1 MSFNFNDGQKDKQ
14 PLVSV
19 IIPAHNE
26 EENISECIESLLC
39 QTYQNIEIIVVD
51 DCSSDN
57 TYSVATRYPIKI
69 IRLNRNKGPA
79 YARNI
84 GIKNAKGKFIV
95 FAEADAKYSSNYVE
109 NIIKPLDNP
118 KIGGAIAGQRLVWS
132 NKNNIIVRYWNYRFK
147 AIGILTKKGL
157 RSIIGAWAFRKN
169 VLNKV
174 GLYDES
180 LRCGED
186 VDLVSRLKKAGY
198 KIAAILNHDKSSTI
212 INSDTDVVFGSP
224 IHIYMYHKDP
234 DTLKN
239 FVKRIWWGAV
249 KCKKFRERWELEPKG
264 FRKLFFIARNIS
276 ALLLPIYPVLALF
289 HNLIW
294 LLVFF
299 GVFFA
304 ESIFPIIYDRELRLT
319 FRLALEDK
327 DYKLALAM
335 PVICWVEIRM
345 RALGMFYAML
355 RGDKID

>member
-1 MSFNFNDGQKDKQ
+1 MTSLNFNDGQKDKQ

-57 TYSVATRYPIKI
+57 TYLVAAKYPIKV
-69 IRLNRNKGPA
+69 IRLDQNKGPA
-79 YARNI
+79 HARNI
-84 GIKNAKGKFIV
+84 GIKNAKGKFVV
-95 FAEADAKYSSNYVE
+95 FAEADAKYSTNYIE
-109 NIIKPLDNP
+109 LIMKPLNNTE
-118 KIGGAIAGQRLVWS
+118 IGGAIAGQRLVWS
-132 NKNNIIVRYWNYRFK
+132 NKNNVLVRYWNYRFE

-157 RSIIGAWAFRKN
+157 RPIIGAWAFRKD

-186 VDLVSRLKKAGY
+186 VDLVNRLKKAGY
-198 KIAAILNHDKSSTI
+198 KIAAILNNDKPSII

-224 IHIYMYHKDP
+224 IHTYMYHKDP
-234 DTLKN
+234 NTLKN
-239 FVKRIWWGAV
+239 LVKRIWWGAV
-249 KCKKFRERWELEPKG
+249 NCKKFRERWGLELKG
-264 FRKLFFIARNIS
+264 FKKSLFIGRNI
-276 ALLLPIYPVLALF
+276 AAMMLPIYPVLATL

-294 LLVFF
+294 LIIFF

-319 FRLALEDK
+319 FKLALKDR

-335 PVICWVEIRM
+335 PFICWVEIRT
-345 RALGMFYAML
+345 RALGIFYAML
-355 RGDKID
+355 KGE